1 MTIIETNKNK
11 YRISEMISKLFINCY
26 FSDVEILTSNKI
38 SIVGI
43 YYQLAD
49 YILISNKLSSKWR
62 LSSLWK
68 QLYGNTYEHEL
79 SNFIHYIKNFKNN
92 LNISP
97 QPSEWYKDA
106 IVYSL
111 YVDLFNENFV
121 GLRQR
126 LDYIQKLGVNCLWL
140 LPVLD
145 SPMRDAGFDIRNYKK
160 IREELLGLSPEA
172 SEEERMTVFKEFI
185 EDAHQRNIRI
195 IFDIAMN
202 HTSEEHPWFVEA
214 KKGKSNPFR
223 DFYIWSANTDLYK
236 DARIIFKGMETSNW
250 EPADDE
256 YFFHRFFSFQPDLN
270 YRNPQ
275 VLIEMAKNL
284 LFWLEK
290 GVDGFRADAIPYLWK
305 EDGTNCENLPQ
316 THTIVKFFRA
326 TLDFVQPHTLLL
338 AEACQKPIEVV
349 KYFGDGDE
357 CNAGYHF
364 PLMPQIYKALALEN
378 GEPILYTLSKQVTPE
393 IPDNAQWFTFLRCHD
408 ELSLELVYV
417 TEQDRALIHQNY
429 CHNPQWDFRKG
440 EGISARL
447 AELMKRNPDKI
458 ALAYSIML
466 TLPGT
471 PIIYYGD
478 EYGKLNDQAYY
489 EEQIRKTKKDDTR
502 FLVRGKIDWET
513 LENDLE
519 TPNSFASQVFHKIS
533 KMVNIRKDIKAFGR
547 GQIEWLE
554 ALKPDGTKNNSLLVY
569 IRKTNEERF
578 LIIQNL
584 SSSKQ
589 EGRLALQPSSTWK
602 ELFDN
607 PLDFD
612 QNLQTF
618 TLKPFEYV
626 WIRM

>member
-1 MTIIETNKNK
+1 MEIIK
-11 YRISEMISKLFINCY
+11 KL
-26 FSDVEILTSNKI
+26 K
-38 SIVGI
+38 
-43 YYQLAD
+43 
-49 YILISNKLSSKWR
+49 
-62 LSSLWK
+62 SLWK

-429 CHNPQWDFRKG
+429 CHDPQWDFRKG

-458 ALAYSIML
+458 ALTYSIML

>member
-1 MTIIETNKNK
+1 MEIIK
-11 YRISEMISKLFINCY
+11 KL
-26 FSDVEILTSNKI
+26 K
-38 SIVGI
+38 
-43 YYQLAD
+43 
-49 YILISNKLSSKWR
+49 
-62 LSSLWK
+62 SLWK
-68 QLYGNTYEHEL
+68 QLYGNAYEHEL

-458 ALAYSIML
+458 ALTYSIML

-533 KMVNIRKDIKAFGR
+533 KMVNIRKDIKALGR

>member
-1 MTIIETNKNK
+1 MQIIK
-11 YRISEMISKLFINCY
+11 KL
-26 FSDVEILTSNKI
+26 K
-38 SIVGI
+38 
-43 YYQLAD
+43 
-49 YILISNKLSSKWR
+49 
-62 LSSLWK
+62 SLWK
-68 QLYGNTYEHEL
+68 QLYGNAYEHEL

-429 CHNPQWDFRKG
+429 CHDPQWDFRKG

-458 ALAYSIML
+458 ALTYSIML

-519 TPNSFASQVFHKIS
+519 NPNSFASQVFHKIS
-533 KMVNIRKDIKAFGR
+533 KMVNIRKDIKALGR

-554 ALKPDGTKNNSLLVY
+554 ALKPDGTKNNALLVY

>member
-1 MTIIETNKNK
+1 MEIIK
-11 YRISEMISKLFINCY
+11 KL
-26 FSDVEILTSNKI
+26 K
-38 SIVGI
+38 
-43 YYQLAD
+43 
-49 YILISNKLSSKWR
+49 
-62 LSSLWK
+62 SLWK

-275 VLIEMAKNL
+275 VLIEIAKNL

-429 CHNPQWDFRKG
+429 CHDSQWDFRKG

>member
-1 MTIIETNKNK
+1 MQIIK
-11 YRISEMISKLFINCY
+11 KL
-26 FSDVEILTSNKI
+26 K
-38 SIVGI
+38 
-43 YYQLAD
+43 
-49 YILISNKLSSKWR
+49 
-62 LSSLWK
+62 SLWK
-68 QLYGNTYEHEL
+68 QLYGNAYEHEL

-429 CHNPQWDFRKG
+429 CHDSQWDFRKG

-458 ALAYSIML
+458 ALTYSIML

-513 LENDLE
+513 LENNLE
-519 TPNSFASQVFHKIS
+519 NPNSFASQVFHKIS
-533 KMVNIRKDIKAFGR
+533 KMVNIRKDIKALGR

>member
-1 MTIIETNKNK
+1 MEIIK
-11 YRISEMISKLFINCY
+11 KL
-26 FSDVEILTSNKI
+26 K
-38 SIVGI
+38 
-43 YYQLAD
+43 
-49 YILISNKLSSKWR
+49 
-62 LSSLWK
+62 SLWK
-68 QLYGNTYEHEL
+68 QLYGNAYEHEL

-223 DFYIWSANTDLYK
+223 DYYIWSANTDLYK

-429 CHNPQWDFRKG
+429 CHDSQWDFRKG

-458 ALAYSIML
+458 ALTYSIML

-513 LENDLE
+513 LENNLE
-519 TPNSFASQVFHKIS
+519 NPNSFASQVFHKIS
-533 KMVNIRKDIKAFGR
+533 KMVNIRKDIKALGR

>member
-1 MTIIETNKNK
+1 MQIIK
-11 YRISEMISKLFINCY
+11 KL
-26 FSDVEILTSNKI
+26 K
-38 SIVGI
+38 
-43 YYQLAD
+43 
-49 YILISNKLSSKWR
+49 
-62 LSSLWK
+62 SLWK
-68 QLYGNTYEHEL
+68 QLYGNAYEHEL

-223 DFYIWSANTDLYK
+223 DYYIWSANTDLYK

-429 CHNPQWDFRKG
+429 CHDSQWDFRKG

-458 ALAYSIML
+458 ALTYSIML

-489 EEQIRKTKKDDTR
+489 EEQIIKTKKDDTR

-519 TPNSFASQVFHKIS
+519 NPNSFASQVFHKIS

>member
-1 MTIIETNKNK
+1 MEIIK
-11 YRISEMISKLFINCY
+11 KL
-26 FSDVEILTSNKI
+26 K
-38 SIVGI
+38 
-43 YYQLAD
+43 
-49 YILISNKLSSKWR
+49 
-62 LSSLWK
+62 SLWK
-68 QLYGNTYEHEL
+68 QLYGNAYEHEL

-202 HTSEEHPWFVEA
+202 HTSEEHLWFVEA

-429 CHNPQWDFRKG
+429 CHDPQWDFRKG

-458 ALAYSIML
+458 ALTYSIML

-519 TPNSFASQVFHKIS
+519 NPNSFASQVFHKIS
-533 KMVNIRKDIKAFGR
+533 KMVNIRKDIKALGR

>member
-1 MTIIETNKNK
+1 MEIIK
-11 YRISEMISKLFINCY
+11 KL
-26 FSDVEILTSNKI
+26 K
-38 SIVGI
+38 
-43 YYQLAD
+43 
-49 YILISNKLSSKWR
+49 
-62 LSSLWK
+62 SLWK

-533 KMVNIRKDIKAFGR
+533 KMVNIRKDIKALGR

>member
-1 MTIIETNKNK
+1 MEIIK
-11 YRISEMISKLFINCY
+11 KL
-26 FSDVEILTSNKI
+26 K
-38 SIVGI
+38 
-43 YYQLAD
+43 
-49 YILISNKLSSKWR
+49 
-62 LSSLWK
+62 SLWK
-68 QLYGNTYEHEL
+68 QLYGNAYEHEL

-429 CHNPQWDFRKG
+429 CHDPQWDFRKG

-458 ALAYSIML
+458 ALTYSIML

-533 KMVNIRKDIKAFGR
+533 KMVNIRKDIKALGR

>member
-1 MTIIETNKNK
+1 MEIIK
-11 YRISEMISKLFINCY
+11 KL
-26 FSDVEILTSNKI
+26 K
-38 SIVGI
+38 
-43 YYQLAD
+43 
-49 YILISNKLSSKWR
+49 
-62 LSSLWK
+62 SLWK
-68 QLYGNTYEHEL
+68 QLYGNAYEHEL

-429 CHNPQWDFRKG
+429 CHDPQWDFRKG

-458 ALAYSIML
+458 ALTYSIML

>member
-1 MTIIETNKNK
+1 MQIIK
-11 YRISEMISKLFINCY
+11 KL
-26 FSDVEILTSNKI
+26 K
-38 SIVGI
+38 
-43 YYQLAD
+43 
-49 YILISNKLSSKWR
+49 
-62 LSSLWK
+62 SLWK
-68 QLYGNTYEHEL
+68 QLYGNAYEHEL

-378 GEPILYTLSKQVTPE
+378 SEPILYTLSKQVTPE

-429 CHNPQWDFRKG
+429 CHDSQWDFRKG

-458 ALAYSIML
+458 ALTYSIML

-513 LENDLE
+513 LENNLE
-519 TPNSFASQVFHKIS
+519 NPNSFASQVFHKIS
-533 KMVNIRKDIKAFGR
+533 KMVNIRKDIKALGR

>member
-1 MTIIETNKNK
+1 MEIIK
-11 YRISEMISKLFINCY
+11 KL
-26 FSDVEILTSNKI
+26 K
-38 SIVGI
+38 
-43 YYQLAD
+43 
-49 YILISNKLSSKWR
+49 
-62 LSSLWK
+62 SLWK
-68 QLYGNTYEHEL
+68 QLYGNAYEHEL

-378 GEPILYTLSKQVTPE
+378 SEPILYTLSKQVTPE

-429 CHNPQWDFRKG
+429 CHDPQWDFRKV
-440 EGISARL
+440 ECISARL

-458 ALAYSIML
+458 ALTYSIML

-513 LENDLE
+513 LENNLE
-519 TPNSFASQVFHKIS
+519 NPNSFASQVFHKIS
-533 KMVNIRKDIKAFGR
+533 KMVNIRKDIKALGR

-554 ALKPDGTKNNSLLVY
+554 ALKPDGTKNNALLVY

>member
-1 MTIIETNKNK
+1 MEIIK
-11 YRISEMISKLFINCY
+11 KL
-26 FSDVEILTSNKI
+26 K
-38 SIVGI
+38 
-43 YYQLAD
+43 
-49 YILISNKLSSKWR
+49 
-62 LSSLWK
+62 SLWK

-602 ELFDN
+602 VLFDN

>member
-1 MTIIETNKNK
+1 MEIIK
-11 YRISEMISKLFINCY
+11 KL
-26 FSDVEILTSNKI
+26 K
-38 SIVGI
+38 
-43 YYQLAD
+43 
-49 YILISNKLSSKWR
+49 
-62 LSSLWK
+62 SLWK
-68 QLYGNTYEHEL
+68 QLYGNAYEHEL

-429 CHNPQWDFRKG
+429 CHDPQWDFRKG

-458 ALAYSIML
+458 ALTYSIML

-513 LENDLE
+513 LENNLE
-519 TPNSFASQVFHKIS
+519 NPNSFASQVFHKIS
-533 KMVNIRKDIKAFGR
+533 KMVNIRKDIKALGR

-626 WIRM
+626 WIMM

>member
-1 MTIIETNKNK
+1 MEIIK
-11 YRISEMISKLFINCY
+11 KL
-26 FSDVEILTSNKI
+26 K
-38 SIVGI
+38 
-43 YYQLAD
+43 
-49 YILISNKLSSKWR
+49 
-62 LSSLWK
+62 SLWK

-378 GEPILYTLSKQVTPE
+378 SEPILYTLSKQVTPE

-429 CHNPQWDFRKG
+429 CHDPQWDFRKG

-458 ALAYSIML
+458 ALTYSIML

-513 LENDLE
+513 LENNLE
-519 TPNSFASQVFHKIS
+519 NHNSFASQVFHKIS

>member
-1 MTIIETNKNK
+1 MEIIK
-11 YRISEMISKLFINCY
+11 KL
-26 FSDVEILTSNKI
+26 K
-38 SIVGI
+38 
-43 YYQLAD
+43 
-49 YILISNKLSSKWR
+49 
-62 LSSLWK
+62 SLWK
-68 QLYGNTYEHEL
+68 QLYGNAYEHEL

-378 GEPILYTLSKQVTPE
+378 SEPILYTLSKQVTPE

-429 CHNPQWDFRKG
+429 CHDPQWDFRKG

-458 ALAYSIML
+458 ALTYSIML

-513 LENDLE
+513 LENNLE
-519 TPNSFASQVFHKIS
+519 NPNSFASQVFHKIS
-533 KMVNIRKDIKAFGR
+533 KMVNIRKDIKALGR

>member
-1 MTIIETNKNK
+1 MEIIK
-11 YRISEMISKLFINCY
+11 KL
-26 FSDVEILTSNKI
+26 K
-38 SIVGI
+38 
-43 YYQLAD
+43 
-49 YILISNKLSSKWR
+49 
-62 LSSLWK
+62 SLWK

-223 DFYIWSANTDLYK
+223 DYYIWSANTDLYK

-429 CHNPQWDFRKG
+429 CHDPQWDFRKG

-458 ALAYSIML
+458 ALTYSIML

-519 TPNSFASQVFHKIS
+519 NPNSFASQVFHKIS

>member
-1 MTIIETNKNK
+1 MEIIK
-11 YRISEMISKLFINCY
+11 KL
-26 FSDVEILTSNKI
+26 K
-38 SIVGI
+38 
-43 YYQLAD
+43 
-49 YILISNKLSSKWR
+49 
-62 LSSLWK
+62 SLWK
-68 QLYGNTYEHEL
+68 QLYGNAYEHEL

-378 GEPILYTLSKQVTPE
+378 SEPILYTLSKQVTPE

-429 CHNPQWDFRKG
+429 CHDSQWDFRKG

-458 ALAYSIML
+458 ALTYSIML

-513 LENDLE
+513 LENNLE
-519 TPNSFASQVFHKIS
+519 NPNSFASQVFHKIS
-533 KMVNIRKDIKAFGR
+533 KMVNIRKDIKVLGR

>member
-1 MTIIETNKNK
+1 MEIIK
-11 YRISEMISKLFINCY
+11 KL
-26 FSDVEILTSNKI
+26 K
-38 SIVGI
+38 
-43 YYQLAD
+43 
-49 YILISNKLSSKWR
+49 
-62 LSSLWK
+62 SLWK
-68 QLYGNTYEHEL
+68 QLYGNAYEHEL

-364 PLMPQIYKALALEN
+364 PLMPQIYKALAFEN
-378 GEPILYTLSKQVTPE
+378 SEPILYTLSKQVTPE

-429 CHNPQWDFRKG
+429 CHDPQWDFRKG

-458 ALAYSIML
+458 ALTYSIML

-513 LENDLE
+513 LENNLE
-519 TPNSFASQVFHKIS
+519 NPNSFASQVFHKIS
-533 KMVNIRKDIKAFGR
+533 KMVNIRKDIKALGR

>member
-1 MTIIETNKNK
+1 MQIIK
-11 YRISEMISKLFINCY
+11 KL
-26 FSDVEILTSNKI
+26 K
-38 SIVGI
+38 
-43 YYQLAD
+43 
-49 YILISNKLSSKWR
+49 
-62 LSSLWK
+62 SLWK
-68 QLYGNTYEHEL
+68 QLYGNAYEHEL

-275 VLIEMAKNL
+275 VLIEIAKNL

-429 CHNPQWDFRKG
+429 CHDSQWDFRKG

-458 ALAYSIML
+458 ALTYSIML

-489 EEQIRKTKKDDTR
+489 EEQIIKTKKDDTR

-519 TPNSFASQVFHKIS
+519 NPNSFASQVFHKIS

>member
-1 MTIIETNKNK
+1 MEIIK
-11 YRISEMISKLFINCY
+11 KL
-26 FSDVEILTSNKI
+26 K
-38 SIVGI
+38 
-43 YYQLAD
+43 
-49 YILISNKLSSKWR
+49 
-62 LSSLWK
+62 SLWK
-68 QLYGNTYEHEL
+68 QLYGNAYEHEL

-429 CHNPQWDFRKG
+429 CHDSQWDFRKG

-458 ALAYSIML
+458 ALTYSIML

-513 LENDLE
+513 LENNLE
-519 TPNSFASQVFHKIS
+519 NPNSFASQVFHKIS
-533 KMVNIRKDIKAFGR
+533 KMVNIRKDIKALGR

>member
-1 MTIIETNKNK
+1 MEIIK
-11 YRISEMISKLFINCY
+11 KL
-26 FSDVEILTSNKI
+26 K
-38 SIVGI
+38 
-43 YYQLAD
+43 
-49 YILISNKLSSKWR
+49 
-62 LSSLWK
+62 SLWK
-68 QLYGNTYEHEL
+68 QLYGNAYEHEL

-378 GEPILYTLSKQVTPE
+378 SEPILYTLSKQVTPE

-429 CHNPQWDFRKG
+429 CHDPQWDFRKG

-458 ALAYSIML
+458 ALTYSIML

-519 TPNSFASQVFHKIS
+519 NPNSFASQVFHKIS
-533 KMVNIRKDIKAFGR
+533 KMVNIRKDIKVLGR

-589 EGRLALQPSSTWK
+589 EGRLTLQPSSTWK

>member
-1 MTIIETNKNK
+1 MEIIK
-11 YRISEMISKLFINCY
+11 KL
-26 FSDVEILTSNKI
+26 K
-38 SIVGI
+38 
-43 YYQLAD
+43 
-49 YILISNKLSSKWR
+49 
-62 LSSLWK
+62 SLWK
-68 QLYGNTYEHEL
+68 QLYGNAYEHEL

-513 LENDLE
+513 LENNLE
-519 TPNSFASQVFHKIS
+519 NPNSFASQVFHKIS
-533 KMVNIRKDIKAFGR
+533 KMVNIRKDIKALGR

>member
-1 MTIIETNKNK
+1 MEIIK
-11 YRISEMISKLFINCY
+11 KL
-26 FSDVEILTSNKI
+26 K
-38 SIVGI
+38 
-43 YYQLAD
+43 
-49 YILISNKLSSKWR
+49 
-62 LSSLWK
+62 SLWK
-68 QLYGNTYEHEL
+68 QLYGNAYEHEL

-429 CHNPQWDFRKG
+429 CHDSQWDFRKG

-458 ALAYSIML
+458 ALTYSIML

-519 TPNSFASQVFHKIS
+519 NPNSFASQVFHKIS
-533 KMVNIRKDIKAFGR
+533 KMVNIRKDIKALGR

>member
-1 MTIIETNKNK
+1 MEIIK
-11 YRISEMISKLFINCY
+11 KL
-26 FSDVEILTSNKI
+26 K
-38 SIVGI
+38 
-43 YYQLAD
+43 
-49 YILISNKLSSKWR
+49 
-62 LSSLWK
+62 SLWK
-68 QLYGNTYEHEL
+68 QLYGNAYEHEL

-378 GEPILYTLSKQVTPE
+378 SEPILYTLSKQVTPE

-429 CHNPQWDFRKG
+429 CHDSQWDFRKG

-458 ALAYSIML
+458 ALTYSIML

-513 LENDLE
+513 LENNLE
-519 TPNSFASQVFHKIS
+519 NPNSFASQVFHKIS
-533 KMVNIRKDIKAFGR
+533 KMVNIRKDIKALGR

-554 ALKPDGTKNNSLLVY
+554 ALKPDGTKNNALLVY

>member
-1 MTIIETNKNK
+1 MEIIK
-11 YRISEMISKLFINCY
+11 KL
-26 FSDVEILTSNKI
+26 K
-38 SIVGI
+38 
-43 YYQLAD
+43 
-49 YILISNKLSSKWR
+49 
-62 LSSLWK
+62 SLWK
-68 QLYGNTYEHEL
+68 QLYGNAYEHEL

-429 CHNPQWDFRKG
+429 CHDSQWDFRKG

-458 ALAYSIML
+458 ALTYSIML

-519 TPNSFASQVFHKIS
+519 NPNSFASQVFHKIS

>member
-1 MTIIETNKNK
+1 MEIIK
-11 YRISEMISKLFINCY
+11 KL
-26 FSDVEILTSNKI
+26 K
-38 SIVGI
+38 
-43 YYQLAD
+43 
-49 YILISNKLSSKWR
+49 
-62 LSSLWK
+62 SLWK
-68 QLYGNTYEHEL
+68 QLYGNAYEHEL

-429 CHNPQWDFRKG
+429 CHDPQWDFRKG

-458 ALAYSIML
+458 ALTYSIML

-478 EYGKLNDQAYY
+478 EYGKLNDQVYY

-519 TPNSFASQVFHKIS
+519 NPNSFASQVFHKIS
-533 KMVNIRKDIKAFGR
+533 KMVNIRKDIKALGR

-554 ALKPDGTKNNSLLVY
+554 ALKPDGTKNNALLVY

>member
-1 MTIIETNKNK
+1 MEIIK
-11 YRISEMISKLFINCY
+11 KL
-26 FSDVEILTSNKI
+26 K
-38 SIVGI
+38 
-43 YYQLAD
+43 
-49 YILISNKLSSKWR
+49 
-62 LSSLWK
+62 SLWK

-458 ALAYSIML
+458 ALTYSIML

-513 LENDLE
+513 LENNLE
-519 TPNSFASQVFHKIS
+519 NPNSFASQVFHKIS

>member
-1 MTIIETNKNK
+1 MEIIK
-11 YRISEMISKLFINCY
+11 KL
-26 FSDVEILTSNKI
+26 K
-38 SIVGI
+38 
-43 YYQLAD
+43 
-49 YILISNKLSSKWR
+49 
-62 LSSLWK
+62 SLWK
-68 QLYGNTYEHEL
+68 QLYGNAYEHEL

-429 CHNPQWDFRKG
+429 CHDSQWDFRKG

-458 ALAYSIML
+458 ALTYSIML

-519 TPNSFASQVFHKIS
+519 NPNSFASQVFHKIS
-533 KMVNIRKDIKAFGR
+533 KMVNIRKDIKALGR

-554 ALKPDGTKNNSLLVY
+554 ALKPDGTKNNALLVY

>member
-1 MTIIETNKNK
+1 MEIIK
-11 YRISEMISKLFINCY
+11 KL
-26 FSDVEILTSNKI
+26 K
-38 SIVGI
+38 
-43 YYQLAD
+43 
-49 YILISNKLSSKWR
+49 
-62 LSSLWK
+62 SLWK
-68 QLYGNTYEHEL
+68 QLYGNAYEHEL

-429 CHNPQWDFRKG
+429 SHDPQWDFRKG

-458 ALAYSIML
+458 ALTYSIML

-478 EYGKLNDQAYY
+478 EYGKLNDQVYY

-519 TPNSFASQVFHKIS
+519 NPNSFASQVFHKIS
-533 KMVNIRKDIKAFGR
+533 KMVNIRKDIKALGR

-554 ALKPDGTKNNSLLVY
+554 ALKPDGTKNNALLVY

>member
-1 MTIIETNKNK
+1 MEIIK
-11 YRISEMISKLFINCY
+11 KL
-26 FSDVEILTSNKI
+26 K
-38 SIVGI
+38 
-43 YYQLAD
+43 
-49 YILISNKLSSKWR
+49 
-62 LSSLWK
+62 SLWK
-68 QLYGNTYEHEL
+68 QLYGNAYEHEL

-429 CHNPQWDFRKG
+429 CHDPQWDFRKG

-458 ALAYSIML
+458 ALTYSIML

-513 LENDLE
+513 LENNLE
-519 TPNSFASQVFHKIS
+519 NPNSFASQVFHKIS
-533 KMVNIRKDIKAFGR
+533 KMVNIRKDIKALGR